1 MFCITALPLKQVSN
15 LSDFDIFFTEDASSS
30 DEEIKQ
36 INRELSSK
44 KFTSQ
49 LNSMTS
55 GRNTGGGNRHL
66 LGTLIFLVLDKQA
79 NIVHGFEELL
89 RNTSR

>member
-1 MFCITALPLKQVSN
+1 M
-15 LSDFDIFFTEDASSS
+15 IFFTEDASSS
-30 DEEIKQ
+30 DEELKQ

-49 LNSMTS
+49 LNSVTS

-66 LGTLIFLVLDKQA
+66 LGTLIFLVLWQKSQHFPFFFTVDVWEK
-79 NIVHGFEELL
+79 NVSVHLEH
-89 RNTSR
+89 RNVRFN

>member
-1 MFCITALPLKQVSN
+1 METRLERFLAFTHYKN
-15 LSDFDIFFTEDASSS
+15 LFSTEDASSS
-30 DEEIKQ
+30 DEELKQ

-55 GRNTGGGNRHL
+55 GRTSGGGNRHL
-66 LGTLIFLVLDKQA
+66 LGMITYILRKFVSVL
-79 NIVHGFEELL
+79 L
-89 RNTSR
+89 

>member
-1 MFCITALPLKQVSN
+1 MFL
-15 LSDFDIFFTEDASSS
+15 DFLHYRFTIKTGFQLMGIFCFFTEDASSS
-30 DEEIKQ
+30 DEELKQ

-66 LGTLIFLVLDKQA
+66 LGNVFPA
-79 NIVHGFEELL
+79 
-89 RNTSR
+89 S